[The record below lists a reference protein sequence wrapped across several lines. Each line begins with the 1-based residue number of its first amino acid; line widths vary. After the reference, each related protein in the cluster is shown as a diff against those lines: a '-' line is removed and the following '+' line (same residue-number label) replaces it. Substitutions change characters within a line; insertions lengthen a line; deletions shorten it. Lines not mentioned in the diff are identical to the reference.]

1 MANYHL
7 THKAVEDITN
17 IWGHTV
23 NIWSEQ
29 QAEKY
34 YNLLINSFTRILENP
49 LIGIKYEE
57 VLLGLFGYKV
67 KKHIVF
73 YQVLSNQEILIIRI
87 LHESMDYKRHLLKS

>member
-1 MANYHL
+1 MASYHL

-17 IWGHTV
+17 IWGYTV

-49 LIGIKYEE
+49 FIGIKYEE
-57 VLLGLFGYKV
+57 VLLGLFGYTQI
-67 KKHIVF
+67 HF
-73 YQVLSNQEILIIRI
+73 YINRSIAGQ
-87 LHESMDYKRHLLKS
+87 

>member
-1 MANYHL
+1 MIAPNC
-7 THKAVEDITN
+7 TTTSN
-17 IWGHTV
+17 ISI
-23 NIWSEQ
+23 NASETF
-29 QAEKY
+29 K
-34 YNLLINSFTRILENP
+34 LINSFTRILENP

-73 YQVLSNQEILIIRI
+73 YQLLSNQEILIIRI